1 MNELANKPEQIFSR
15 RGGGDQ
21 GGDTLAAQRPYRPR
35 YVCSPPPTAQPSLM
49 REYRMDL
56 HENDKDNLV
65 TAMFEIPGLTSDQ
78 INIEV
83 HNGRLVVSG
92 EVKKRSD
99 LDEGGFALRERKCG
113 KFSRTIQLPQGVKVC
128 ILTRVSRLLAN

>member
-1 MNELANKPEQIFSR
+1 
-15 RGGGDQ
+15 
-21 GGDTLAAQRPYRPR
+21 
-35 YVCSPPPTAQPSLM
+35 
-49 REYRMDL
+49 MDL

-128 ILTRVSRLLAN
+128 ILAGESRLLLTDGLFCRRTRSRRT